1 MPRSLR
7 RNERNYGIHEETR
20 TEKRRNGS
28 GGKSGIPVSG
38 RSGAERMP
46 VLPGDDTENGEGMP
60 QLQKTLKAE
69 PGGFFS
75 AAIFDCGMRGGR
87 ILLSVGLFAGV

>member
-1 MPRSLR
+1 
-7 RNERNYGIHEETR
+7 
-20 TEKRRNGS
+20 
-28 GGKSGIPVSG
+28 
-38 RSGAERMP
+38 MP

-60 QLQKTLKAE
+60 QLQKTPKAE